1 MGALAVVGCGDD
13 DDTGDD
19 GGGGDPD
26 PTGTTAAGET
36 PDPTATARPDPT
48 ATTAPDTSLVP
59 TDGGQY
65 RGIIYIGAALMVRC
79 ARYGLGSISKGVR
92 ASGRHAP
99 FVRSGDREPVAG
111 FPMPNHEGGFCHG
124 A

>member
-65 RGIIYIGAALMVRC
+65 SFHKGITYESHNGARLV
-79 ARYGLGSISKGVR
+79 LGHPHLS
-92 ASGRHAP
+92 
-99 FVRSGDREPVAG
+99 
-111 FPMPNHEGGFCHG
+111 PNGSR
-124 A
+124 